1 MDVVM
6 PTGELDS
13 WMIRTEILEQDR
25 QMELWLDGVEDKYGN
40 LRSDIHYLLLFVIG
54 IKGTVLGGMDCMQFR
69 FETKLSTICYLDCG

>member
-40 LRSDIHYLLLFVIG
+40 L
-54 IKGTVLGGMDCMQFR
+54 
-69 FETKLSTICYLDCG
+69 